1 MSLALLSSSSLVNTD
16 VKNTENQDIGTITDL
31 MIDITHGKIAY
42 AVLSFGGF
50 MGFGDKLFAIPW
62 RALTVDTV
70 DEKFVLNISKDMLE
84 QAEDLIKIIGPICQM
99 FSGITIYMPIMD
111 IHHIGNK

>member
-1 MSLALLSSSSLVNTD
+1 MSLALLSSSSLVNTN
-16 VKNTENQDIGTITDL
+16 VKNNENQDIGTITDL

-70 DEKFVLNISKDMLE
+70 DEKFILNISKDMLE
-84 QAEDLIKIIGPICQM
+84 KAEGFDKDNWPDMSDVQWNYNTYAYYGHPP
-99 FSGITIYMPIMD
+99 YWE
-111 IHHIGNK
+111 

>member
-84 QAEDLIKIIGPICQM
+84 QAEGFDKDNWPDMSDVQWNYN
-99 FSGITIYMPIMD
+99 IYAYYGHPPYWE
-111 IHHIGNK
+111 